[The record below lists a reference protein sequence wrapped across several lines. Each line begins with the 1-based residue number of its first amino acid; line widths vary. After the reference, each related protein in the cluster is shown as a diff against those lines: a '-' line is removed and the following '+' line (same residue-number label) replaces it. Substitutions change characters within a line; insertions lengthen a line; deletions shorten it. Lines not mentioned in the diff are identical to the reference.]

1 MPAITVKNI
10 PDDLYQ
16 KLKQTA
22 EINHRSINSELIH
35 CLECVLRP
43 VRMTADQRLEVAARI
58 RSQTAA
64 ITATEDSLNRRKNQ
78 GRP

>member
-16 KLKQTA
+16 KLRQTA

-35 CLECVLRP
+35 CLESVLRP
-43 VRMTADQRLEVAARI
+43 VRMTTNQRLEVAARI
-58 RSQTAA
+58 RNQNAA
-64 ITATEDSLNRRKNQ
+64 VTVTEDSLRGRKSQ